1 MDRYDLGDQVQT
13 EFILDIVEEKLIK
26 TGVTEGGRYV
36 FRVLA
41 FNEAGKSESSFD
53 FEIYAGELPSK
64 PFDLSRIEEST
75 SKT

>member
-13 EFILDIVEEKLIK
+13 EYIINIVEEKLIK
-26 TGVTEGGRYV
+26 TGLTEGGRYV
-36 FRVLA
+36 FRVSA
-41 FNEAGKSESSFD
+41 YNEAGKSESSFG
-53 FEIYAGELPSK
+53 FEIYAGEKPSK